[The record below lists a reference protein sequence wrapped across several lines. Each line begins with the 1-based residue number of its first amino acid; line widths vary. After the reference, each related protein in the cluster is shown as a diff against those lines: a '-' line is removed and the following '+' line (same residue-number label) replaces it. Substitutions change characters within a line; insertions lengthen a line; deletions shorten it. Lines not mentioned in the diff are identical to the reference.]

1 MSLAQAHWRDSITKP
16 AYRIEVWKSD
26 HNQEERHYF
35 LSNEANTY
43 LFGFNPLLVSE
54 AKANQIIELML
65 ENLSRGQ

>member
-1 MSLAQAHWRDSITKP
+1 MSLAQAHWRDSIQTKP

-26 HNQEERHYF
+26 QQQEERHYF

-43 LFGFNPLLVSE
+43 LFGYNPLLVSE

-65 ENLSRGQ
+65 GK